1 MTARRSYLG
10 AALGSRDPSHLA
22 RWQAAVLAGRAR
34 APRCTAIAKTGR
46 RCRLPAMKFSD
57 PCRCHRHLHG
67 LARDLTDER
76 RRPWLEA
83 LSRTASRPIM
93 SSTARKAL
101 AAIER
106 RRLHRVWLRDPT
118 IPGSTLLLTPNDEAR
133 VAEALLRR
141 FSVDLYDETLT
152 ERARDRLKWAAFR
165 MLAGADPTKA
175 GFRVKAALRDDERW
189 RRRIAPDTCEPSP

>member
-1 MTARRSYLG
+1 MHNHSSHLG
-10 AALGSRDPSHLA
+10 SDFASRDPAHLA

-34 APRCTAIAKTGR
+34 APRCTAIAKSGE
-46 RCRLPAMKFSD
+46 RCQLPGMKFSD

-83 LSRTASRPIM
+83 LSRRASRPVM

-106 RRLHRVWLRDPT
+106 RRLHRAWLRDPT
-118 IPGSTLLLTPNDEAR
+118 IPGSTLLLAPDDEAR
-133 VAEALLRR
+133 VAETLLHR
-141 FSVDLYDETLT
+141 FGVDLNNETHT
-152 ERARDRLKWAAFR
+152 ERARDRLKWACVR
-165 MLAGADPTKA
+165 MLGGADPIKA
-175 GFRVKAALRDDERW
+175 GYRVNAALRDDERW
-189 RRRIAPDTCEPSP
+189 RKRTCA